1 MLLYWLWLANRP
13 HISDREKLQLL
24 AYFESPENC
33 YLADTAPEGLSP
45 EGQAAFLDKDLTQ
58 AEKILA
64 QCGKLKIRT
73 LTWQDAQYPNRLKNI
88 PDPPLVLYYRG
99 VLPDFDSEV
108 AIGIVGT
115 RQATAYGL
123 NTAMALGGE
132 IAACGGLVV
141 SGMAAGIDAMATQ
154 GALNQGKPA
163 VGVLGCGVDI
173 VYPASNR
180 KLYQTLDQQGCLISE
195 FPPGEK
201 PNKWNF
207 PKRNRIISGLSCG
220 VLVVEAPNKSG
231 ALITAK
237 QAMEQG
243 RDVFVVPGNI
253 GVAACEGSNALMK
266 DGAAIVT
273 SGWDVLEEYTHIYP
287 GKLRKETAAAPVSDK
302 KSVDNAAAAPYID
315 PEISKDLDETEQT
328 LLKHLTEKQLMDQLI
343 AKTSLD
349 PGEALAALTL
359 LEVKGLVRTLPGGWV
374 ERAENI

>member
-1 MLLYWLWLANRP
+1 MLLHWLWLANRP

-24 AYFESPENC
+24 AHFESPETC
-33 YLADTAPEGLSP
+33 YLAEAAPEGLSP
-45 EGQAAFLDKDLTQ
+45 EGQEAFLNKDLTQ
-58 AEKILA
+58 AEEILA
-64 QCGKLKIRT
+64 KCARQKIRI
-73 LTWQDAQYPNRLKNI
+73 LTWQDALYPNRLKNI
-88 PDPPLVLYYRG
+88 ADPPLVLYYRG
-99 VLPDFDSEV
+99 VLPDFDREV

-115 RQATAYGL
+115 RKATAYGL
-123 NTAMALGGE
+123 NTAMTLGAE

-173 VYPASNR
+173 VYPSSNR
-180 KLYQTLDQQGCLISE
+180 KLYQTLDQQGCLLSE

-220 VLVVEAPNKSG
+220 VLVVEAPAKSG
-231 ALITAK
+231 ALITAR

-273 SGWDVLEEYTHIYP
+273 CGWDVLEEYAHIWP
-287 GKLRKETAAAPVSDK
+287 GKLKKEAAVQPVGDK
-302 KSVDNAAAAPYID
+302 LSVDNAPEPPYID
-315 PEISKDLDETEQT
+315 PEISEDLDQTEQT
-328 LLKHLTEKQLMDQLI
+328 LLKYLTHKQLMDELI
-343 AKTSLD
+343 AKTTLD

-359 LEVKGLVRTLPGGWV
+359 LEVKGLVLTQPGGWV
-374 ERAENI
+374 ERAKNI

>member
-24 AYFESPENC
+24 AHFESPENC
-33 YLADTAPEGLSP
+33 YLSTEVPEGLSP
-45 EGQAAFLDKDLTQ
+45 EGQAAFLDKDLTE
-58 AEKILA
+58 AETILSKCA
-64 QCGKLKIRT
+64 KQKIRT

-99 VLPDFDSEV
+99 ILPDFDNEV

-115 RQATAYGL
+115 RKATAYGL
-123 NTAMALGGE
+123 NTALSLGGE

-173 VYPASNR
+173 IYPLSNR
-180 KLYQTLDQQGCLISE
+180 KLYETLDQQGCLISE

-207 PKRNRIISGLSCG
+207 PKRNRIISGLCCG
-220 VLVVEAPNKSG
+220 VLVVEAPAKSG
-231 ALITAK
+231 ALITAR
-237 QAMEQG
+237 QAMDQG

-273 SGWDVLEEYTHIYP
+273 CGWDVLEEYTHIWP
-287 GKLRKETAAAPVSDK
+287 GKLEKQAVKVEKTSANNTPAPS
-302 KSVDNAAAAPYID
+302 YID
-315 PEISKDLDETEQT
+315 TEISDDLDETEKC
-328 LLKHLTEKQLMDQLI
+328 LLTALSGKLLMDELI
-343 AKTSLD
+343 AKTDLD
-349 PGEALAALTL
+349 PSEALAALTL
-359 LEVKGLVRTLPGGWV
+359 LEVKGLVCTLPGGWV